1 MLTISNEQLAH
12 KLAKETAGDCLCCVA
27 RNLCSGNGNCWAETL
42 LWLKGKKEIRNDKR
56 GQNPRN
62 DG

>member
-27 RNLCSGNGNCWAETL
+27 RDSCSGNGNCWVETL
-42 LWLKGKKEIRNDKR
+42 LWLKGKKELRKC
-56 GQNPRN
+56 
-62 DG
+62 